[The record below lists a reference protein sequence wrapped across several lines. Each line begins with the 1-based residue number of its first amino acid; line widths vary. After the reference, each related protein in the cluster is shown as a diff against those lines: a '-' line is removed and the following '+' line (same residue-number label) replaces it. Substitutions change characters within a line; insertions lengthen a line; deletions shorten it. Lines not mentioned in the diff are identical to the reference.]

1 MLKPKK
7 ITLALAA
14 LNLAA
19 YGACFYLFVE
29 IKNIDKVVSDRFIQ
43 IESEVKRNES
53 VRSVKNL
60 MNDTKKEREQITQL
74 FIQPNGTVDF
84 IETVES
90 LGRMAGVKLEI
101 ESVGVESLKN
111 KTALVTIGGKENK
124 LRFAESV
131 WKLKNLGFKLFATG
145 HTHSFLKS
153 KGVKTKRVYKVYEGK
168 RPNVVDIISEK
179 KVSLVINLS
188 EKGDGNPVA
197 AEGKTDGYLIR
208 RAAIDNNIAL
218 FTDLNSSRLLVNALD
233 RYNIK
238 DLKIKSWEEYL

>member
-111 KTALVTIGGKENK
+111 KTASSTELFRISLKIEGSWGNAMRLLSLLETMPYKISFDGINLEKISRGLSSDGGKGQEASYWNGV
-124 LRFAESV
+124 F
-131 WKLKNLGFKLFATG
+131 
-145 HTHSFLKS
+145 SF
-153 KGVKTKRVYKVYEGK
+153 
-168 RPNVVDIISEK
+168 NV
-179 KVSLVINLS
+179 
-188 EKGDGNPVA
+188 
-197 AEGKTDGYLIR
+197 
-208 RAAIDNNIAL
+208 
-218 FTDLNSSRLLVNALD
+218 
-233 RYNIK
+233 
-238 DLKIKSWEEYL
+238 LKIKSPSETAAKVN

>member
-1 MLKPKK
+1 MLKTKK

-111 KTALVTIGGKENK
+111 KTASSTELFRISLKIEGSWGNAMRLLSLLETMPYKISFDGINLEKISRGLSSDGGKGQEASYWNGV
-124 LRFAESV
+124 F
-131 WKLKNLGFKLFATG
+131 
-145 HTHSFLKS
+145 SF
-153 KGVKTKRVYKVYEGK
+153 
-168 RPNVVDIISEK
+168 NV
-179 KVSLVINLS
+179 
-188 EKGDGNPVA
+188 
-197 AEGKTDGYLIR
+197 
-208 RAAIDNNIAL
+208 
-218 FTDLNSSRLLVNALD
+218 
-233 RYNIK
+233 
-238 DLKIKSWEEYL
+238 LKIKSPSETAAKVN

>member
-1 MLKPKK
+1 MLKTKK

-84 IETVES
+84 IETVEAR
-90 LGRMAGVKLEI
+90 GRMSGV
-101 ESVGVESLKN
+101 
-111 KTALVTIGGKENK
+111 
-124 LRFAESV
+124 
-131 WKLKNLGFKLFATG
+131 
-145 HTHSFLKS
+145 
-153 KGVKTKRVYKVYEGK
+153 
-168 RPNVVDIISEK
+168 
-179 KVSLVINLS
+179 
-188 EKGDGNPVA
+188 
-197 AEGKTDGYLIR
+197 
-208 RAAIDNNIAL
+208 
-218 FTDLNSSRLLVNALD
+218 
-233 RYNIK
+233 
-238 DLKIKSWEEYL
+238 